1 MCKLISAGRK
11 RLVKSKR
18 SNNTICEKLEDLMNF
33 KNTEDSG
40 AEKER
45 V

>member
-1 MCKLISAGRK
+1 MTARRK
-11 RLVKSKR
+11 RLVKGKR
-18 SNNTICEKLEDLMNF
+18 SNNPICEKLEDLMNF